1 MTLILLILLGAV
13 AFFTVIS
20 SLVFFHELGHYS
32 VARLFGVA
40 VERFSIGFGKPLWRR
55 RAKSGTEWVIAAI
68 PLGGYVKFLGDAGA
82 ASNPDTEQLAKIK
95 SDIDDK
101 YGQEMSSNVFHFK
114 PLWQRILVVLAGPMA
129 NFLLAAVIFSGFSM
143 AYGKTE
149 IRSVVLNVASESA
162 AYNAGFMIGD
172 EVLTING
179 QDARYT
185 SQLRPLIGLRAG
197 EEIVVIVDRAG
208 REKKLLVTPNR
219 VQIEDLVGGAAEIGQ
234 IGIEIPGNGSGPEYV
249 ETTKFTLVTAPLE
262 GVKEVGRTISNT
274 GTYIKRIF
282 TGRESGKQ
290 LGGIVRI
297 AAMTGKTATD
307 GAQADLPVSKRVSGV
322 LQTLIYL
329 AGAFSIG
336 LGVANLMPIP
346 VLDGGHLLFYGY
358 EAVAGRPLSQKTQ
371 EIGFRLG
378 FALILGL
385 FVILTWNDIGYV
397 RSFF

>member
-1 MTLILLILLGAV
+1 MTLILLILLGAA
-13 AFFTVIS
+13 AFFIVIS

-32 VARLFGVA
+32 VARMFGIA

-68 PLGGYVKFLGDAGA
+68 PLGGYVKFLGDSGA
-82 ASNPDTEQLAKIK
+82 ASNPDAEQLAQIK
-95 SDIDDK
+95 SDIDQK
-101 YGQEMSSNVFHFK
+101 YGEETSGKVFHFK
-114 PLWQRILVVLAGPMA
+114 PLWQRVLVVLAGPIA
-129 NFLLAAVIFSGFSM
+129 NFILAAVIFTGFILMNGRTDYHS
-143 AYGKTE
+143 Y
-149 IRSVVLNVASESA
+149 VADLVPGEA
-162 AYNAGFMIGD
+162 AEAAGFLPGD
-172 EVLTING
+172 LILTFNG
-179 QDARYT
+179 QPAAT
-185 SQLRPLIGLRAG
+185 QNKLLPLIALHADTDIVMDVKRNG
-197 EEIVVIVDRAG
+197 EI
-208 REKKLLVTPNR
+208 K
-219 VQIEDLVGGAAEIGQ
+219 QIEVRLLRIDGKDFVGGDAEKGRL
-234 IGIEIPGNGSGPEYV
+234 GIAPSRIDEHKIITTYSLPGAMV
-249 ETTKFTLVTAPLE
+249 EGT
-262 GVKEVGRTISNT
+262 KEVGSVIGHT

-282 TGRESGKQ
+282 TGQESGKQ

-307 GAQADLPVSKRVSGV
+307 GAQSDRPVSERISGV
-322 LQTLIYL
+322 IQALIYL

-371 EIGFRLG
+371 EIGFRMG

-397 RSFF
+397 RSLF